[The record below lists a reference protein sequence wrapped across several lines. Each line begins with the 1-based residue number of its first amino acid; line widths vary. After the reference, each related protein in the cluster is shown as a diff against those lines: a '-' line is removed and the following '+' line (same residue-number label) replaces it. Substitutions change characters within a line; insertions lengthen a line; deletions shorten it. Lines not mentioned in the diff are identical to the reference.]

1 MGWYGGDHMSG
12 WGWFAMIA
20 GSVLLLALVVAG
32 LVLLARAVQRGPRTD
47 AAPSSPSAE
56 DLLAERFARGE
67 IDEDEYRTRLATLT
81 DVRRRSTSTR

>member
-12 WGWFAMIA
+12 WGWFGMIA
-20 GSVLLLALVVAG
+20 GSVLLVALVVAAI
-32 LVLLARAVQRGPRTD
+32 VVLARAGQRSSRT
-47 AAPSSPSAE
+47 AVVPSSSSAE

-81 DVRRRSTSTR
+81 DARHRPSTR